1 METEALQAVT
11 SHNFSLYELFLRADI
26 IVKGVMGLLV
36 LLSIWS
42 WAIILEK
49 FGSIGGA
56 ISRAKKFEGAFWSGQ
71 PLEDLDDSVMSD
83 KKEAMARVFVS
94 ARREWQDARRVSN
107 FSDSQSAA
115 LVNRAERLMQAATDR
130 EMSRLEGG
138 LGVMATIGSVSPFV
152 GLFGTV
158 WGIMNAFREIAG
170 TGSTN
175 LAVVAPGIAEALF
188 ATALGLV
195 AAIPAVTF
203 YNKFA
208 SQLAGF
214 GDRLDTF
221 SQEFIVRLS
230 RRLYERR
237 GEG

>member
-1 METEALQAVT
+1 MLWLQA
-11 SHNFSLYELFLRADI
+11 
-26 IVKGVMGLLV
+26 
-36 LLSIWS
+36 
-42 WAIILEK
+42 
-49 FGSIGGA
+49 
-56 ISRAKKFEGAFWSGQ
+56 
-71 PLEDLDDSVMSD
+71 PLKRD
-83 KKEAMARVFVS
+83 
-94 ARREWQDARRVSN
+94 
-107 FSDSQSAA
+107 QSAVRPHDAPAPLVANAA
-115 LVNRAERLMQAATDR
+115 LPEVQQKR
-130 EMSRLEGG
+130 
-138 LGVMATIGSVSPFV
+138 
-152 GLFGTV
+152 
-158 WGIMNAFREIAG
+158 
-170 TGSTN
+170 
-175 LAVVAPGIAEALF
+175 LF